1 MLNRYGVPDEQN
13 DRLLEL
19 AGEGTP
25 QGCRHEW
32 VKRLG
37 ADLEVYN
44 RCNRCHLELSIVS
57 DLPSVGLGLPMDLGE
72 MYRLAKSLG
81 FTEIH
86 IRQLDIEGLPKVM
99 VCVMRDYRNVH
110 EHNQPGYGPTPEA
123 ALAAAIIAAV
133 DGVK

>member
-13 DRLLEL
+13 DRLLAL
-19 AGEGTP
+19 AG
-25 QGCRHEW
+25 GCRHEA
-32 VKRLG
+32 VRVNDIDEHSLFVCRQCG
-37 ADLEVYN
+37 CEDHA
-44 RCNRCHLELSIVS
+44 
-57 DLPSVGLGLPMDLGE
+57 LPAVGDGHAMDLGE

-99 VCVMRDYRNVH
+99 ACVMRDYRNVH

-133 DGVK
+133 DGERV